1 MSPAWIEAAAGGLFG
16 LLVGSFLNV
25 VIYRLPLM
33 MYRGWL
39 RESSD
44 NLMGADPAQGVTVSL
59 WDLVFGGKT
68 AAPSTL
74 HENAAAAGVLQD
86 TLPRFDL
93 IKPRSRCSHCG
104 HAIAWYENIPVVSY
118 LALRGRCASCGT
130 RISVRYPLVELVT
143 GGLFALCVWRSGLTP
158 QAVAWALFAALL
170 VCQFM
175 IDLDT
180 QLLPDSLNYLLLWA
194 GLLVAVMGWTVPLS
208 AAVWGAI
215 AGYLLPWSFYH
226 LYRLL
231 TGKHGMGYGD
241 FKLMAALG
249 AWLGADSLLAIL
261 LASSVVGALL
271 GSALLLAGRLAHKDI
286 PIAFGPF
293 LAGAG
298 LLFLIVGPQELRA
311 LVPFAFPFTW
321 R

>member
-1 MSPAWIEAAAGGLFG
+1 
-16 LLVGSFLNV
+16 
-25 VIYRLPLM
+25 

-194 GLLVAVMGWTVPLS
+194 GLLVAVMGLTVPLS